1 MELQLNLAW
10 LLLTLPAYWL
20 WRVSRATHATR
31 KFRSLQCLLAIGC
44 MLVVLFPVVS
54 ATDDLCAMRAEMEES
69 PSSKR
74 TVRLASN
81 DKASAGKLQTPPAL
95 AWTPNRLLIVDN
107 EDWHQLPALDL
118 FTLAPP
124 TIAQAGRAPP
134 DSFLA

>member
-20 WRVSRATHATR
+20 WRVSRTTHATR

-74 TVRLASN
+74 TVRHTSN
-81 DKASAGKLQTPPAL
+81 DKASAGKLQIPPSL
-95 AWTPNRLLIVDN
+95 ACAANQLLIAND
-107 EDWHQLPALDL
+107 EDWHQLPVPDSSVPAP
-118 FTLAPP
+118 LAV
-124 TIAQAGRAPP
+124 AQAGRAPP
-134 DSFLA
+134 DSFPG